1 MAEQSLCL
9 ESEQCSIEHF
19 ERHFSVSTL
28 AVACCSGGVDSCEHP
43 TTAPSVAVGVVGVL
57 GEEAVDTMLVVL
69 VVEMSVAAAVDVWVV
84 EAIVVLLE
92 VAALVVAAVVRGPV
106 TWTLS
111 EEVATEMKRNAHIVF
126 FLNTS

>member
-28 AVACCSGGVDSCEHP
+28 AVACCSGGVDSCKHP
-43 TTAPSVAVGVVGVL
+43 TTALSVAVGVVGVL
-57 GEEAVDTMLVVL
+57 GEEAVDAMPVVL
-69 VVEMSVAAAVDVWVV
+69 VVEMSAAVDVWVV

-111 EEVATEMKRNAHIVF
+111 EEVATEMNRNAHIVF
-126 FLNTS
+126 F